1 MAVRRGQISV
11 DKIVALRS
19 SVLPLYVIV
28 RSDGSVTAADEVSED
43 GNDFL
48 TTTMWGDKI
57 SFQNIGGDY
66 LSVEGG
72 QVCTRRYCSADER
85 FGVEKRDTQ
94 YSFRTRSGHYLSVS
108 DRAPFMGLSPTS
120 GDTESFQLFSLM
132 MHGVNVGKQ
141 LEQIERTG
149 SVMIDGLLSSDETN
163 NLLGNAAE
171 VSRSVETE
179 KPTSHESRTASLVG
193 QTPSGFTQ
201 LATHPL
207 IMQLVKRISSSKAK
221 LSSMECCRTH
231 AEFVR
236 RELEQTTWHVV
247 HPYSTAEFPGV
258 MDARINFTVTWFL
271 DELNSENSTW
281 AWVKPPLADGAH
293 LPRLPQL
300 SSPEEVQAIIQD
312 AKPLVAARGSAWLY
326 VGPVWMSNNA
336 GAASFWKDYDAQTR
350 YKHLS
355 GQKEQPSQSFRAL
368 TDSQLTAPQKD
379 ELCPTLVQAT
389 YVREYVTPSE
399 ELPSLAVLE
408 SYRQSS
414 APERIFG

>member
-1 MAVRRGQISV
+1 MSRRGQISI

-19 SVLPLYVIV
+19 SVLPLYVILKT
-28 RSDGSVTAADEVSED
+28 DGSVTAADEVSED

-48 TTTMWGDKI
+48 TTTMWGDQI
-57 SFQNIGGDY
+57 SFQNIRGDY

-85 FGVEKRDTQ
+85 FSVEKRDTQ
-94 YSFRTRSGHYLSVS
+94 YSFRTRFGQYLSVS
-108 DRAPFMGLSPTS
+108 DRAPYIGLAATS
-120 GDTESFQLFSLM
+120 QDTEAFQLFSLM
-132 MHGVNVGKQ
+132 MYGVNVGKQ
-141 LEQIERTG
+141 LEQLERTG
-149 SVMIDGLLSSDETN
+149 SVMIDALLAHDQAN
-163 NLLGNAAE
+163 NLLGCAAE
-171 VSRSVETE
+171 CSRGIETE
-179 KPTSHESRTASLVG
+179 KPTSHELRTAALVG
-193 QTPSGFTQ
+193 QAPTAFSQ

-207 IMQLVKRISSSKAK
+207 IMQLVKRITSPKAK

-236 RELEQTTWHVV
+236 KELEQTTWHVV

-271 DELNSENSTW
+271 DELNAENSTW

-300 SSPEEVQAIIQD
+300 SSPEEIQAIIAD
-312 AKPLVAARGSAWLY
+312 AKPLLASRGSAWLY
-326 VGPVWMSNNA
+326 VGPVWMTNNA
-336 GAASFWKDYDAQTR
+336 GAASFWRDYDAQTR

-368 TDSQLTAPQKD
+368 TDAQRSAPQKD
-379 ELCPTLVQAT
+379 ELCPTIVQAT
-389 YVREYVTPSE
+389 YVKECVTPNE
-399 ELPSLAVLE
+399 TLPSLESLE
-408 SYRQSS
+408 GVQAQA
-414 APERIFG
+414 APERILN